1 MFLASLSNPSNNW
14 LSNLSLDPGDEMALY
29 VYSFYFSTTTILT
42 VGYGDL
48 SPKNVTE
55 VVVVV
60 LIQIFGR
67 LWLTQA

>member
-1 MFLASLSNPSNNW
+1 MFLASLSNPSDNW